1 MFEKMDA
8 KKDTAKFWGI
18 LDILSIFWYI
28 GWNVAHGYI
37 PVLND
42 IEKVSEN
49 IAHFGLPE
57 YMFLSFI
64 SVLLYLSPILS
75 GILLVFQKKAGL
87 ILSYIQTPFR
97 LILFIPP
104 SIFFILWPLKSI
116 FEIPP
121 LWLGIALIIMSE
133 TLKVSTLILW
143 NKRRS
148 T

>member
-1 MFEKMDA
+1 MFDKMSA
-8 KKDTAKFWGI
+8 IKETAKFWGV
-18 LDILSIFWYI
+18 LDLLSVFWYF

-42 IEKVSEN
+42 IEKVSKN
-49 IAHFGLPE
+49 INSFGLPE
-57 YMFLSFI
+57 YKFFSYV
-64 SVLLYLSPILS
+64 SVLIYLSTILS
-75 GILLVFQKKAGL
+75 GMLLVFQKKSGL
-87 ILSYIQTPFR
+87 IISYIQTPFR
-97 LILFIPP
+97 LITIIPP

-121 LWLGIALIIMSE
+121 LWLGVALIIFSE
-133 TLKVSTLILW
+133 TLKISTLILW